1 MALDSRQRREAPPAP
16 RRHGSPRDADDGF
29 HDRAGGH
36 SAWVG
41 VATNGSVGA
50 TPRAVST
57 RHPAGVPPGL
67 DCRRVWRAYRC
78 HHPQAQRAWL
88 LPDPSRRIEGPRVP
102 ARAVDDRSRLL
113 RAGRDRQCPLLRR
126 SRAPAVPVDS
136 ARLGAVLADRQAPT
150 RHGQPPCTETPGQH
164 ARQQHPADLGGDQA
178 LRGDERAWTASASD
192 RSAPRALRKKRRLGN
207 RQRQEDCDGAGQEV
221 TRLRLEV
228 VGWLRRPYSHLTSS
242 YDRALGVPF
251 LFRTRRAFEH
261 LVQRY
266 GLRFRSAADLGCGT
280 GLFACY
286 LNRRWGVPVFAV
298 DRSPEML
305 RVALENCRVPRVCF
319 LRQDIREL
327 CLPSPVDLITANFDA
342 LNHVL
347 SSRELQDVFRRIREN
362 LRPGG
367 HL

>member
-1 MALDSRQRREAPPAP
+1 M
-16 RRHGSPRDADDGF
+16 
-29 HDRAGGH
+29 
-36 SAWVG
+36 
-41 VATNGSVGA
+41 
-50 TPRAVST
+50 
-57 RHPAGVPPGL
+57 
-67 DCRRVWRAYRC
+67 
-78 HHPQAQRAWL
+78 
-88 LPDPSRRIEGPRVP
+88 
-102 ARAVDDRSRLL
+102 
-113 RAGRDRQCPLLRR
+113 
-126 SRAPAVPVDS
+126 
-136 ARLGAVLADRQAPT
+136 
-150 RHGQPPCTETPGQH
+150 
-164 ARQQHPADLGGDQA
+164 
-178 LRGDERAWTASASD
+178 
-192 RSAPRALRKKRRLGN
+192 
-207 RQRQEDCDGAGQEV
+207 
-221 TRLRLEV
+221 RLEV
-228 VGWLRRPYSHLTSS
+228 VGWLRRPYSHLASS

-347 SSRELQDVFRRIREN
+347 SSRDLQDVFRRIREN

-367 HL
+367 HLLFDIITPCQPWARYVRRLPTTHGELVQRVRWHRGRRLLTVLMVHRRPFSTTVELHAERAYSPLDVGRWLQGTGFEVRGIHDAESLALASTCPSRAIMVARASMS